1 MIGRKTIAM
10 GGSNGGLLVGATE
23 NEYPEL
29 IDCAV
34 IGHPVLDVLRY
45 DKLYVGKYWVKEYR
59 TLTTQST
66 RITYSPIVLITT

>member
-1 MIGRKTIAM
+1 M
-10 GGSNGGLLVGATE
+10 GGGNGGLLVGATE

-45 DKLYVGKYWVKEYR
+45 DKLYVGKYWVKEYED
-59 TLTTQST
+59 
-66 RITYSPIVLITT
+66 PNDPK